1 MFSTALGGILVKHHL
16 VVWPR
21 ILISFSLSSGAFMP
35 SLRQKINGI
44 IQDVSDRSPHPNPH
58 DTKHSVISRFVRN
71 DWVLSNLFGSMSDGV
86 GTARSRVRDWMRR
99 VRLRIFTADC
109 GSAWI
114 WINLINLR
122 WVFSSLVMRRVPRA
136 QTFAQ
141 GLHAIWI

>member
-1 MFSTALGGILVKHHL
+1 LGL
-16 VVWPR
+16 
-21 ILISFSLSSGAFMP
+21 
-35 SLRQKINGI
+35 LRQKVNGI

-71 DWVLSNLFGSMSDGV
+71 DWVLSNLFGAMSDGV

-114 WINLINLR
+114 WINLR
-122 WVFSSLVMRRVPRA
+122 WVFASLVMRRVPRA
-136 QTFAQ
+136 QTFA
-141 GLHAIWI
+141 